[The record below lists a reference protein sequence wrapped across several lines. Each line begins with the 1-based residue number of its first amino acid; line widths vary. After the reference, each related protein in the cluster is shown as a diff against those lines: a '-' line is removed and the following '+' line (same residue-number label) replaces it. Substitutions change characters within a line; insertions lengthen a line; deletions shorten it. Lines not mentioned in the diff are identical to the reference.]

1 VATSSYA
8 RHADRLAAAR
18 RVADPAVFAKL
29 VDLVTAR
36 VEAIDGRPL
45 ADTPLV
51 RAGALAAA
59 VGLDGTLWVKDDT
72 RNVAGSH
79 KVRHLV
85 GLALHTLATDPDD
98 RRPFAIASCG
108 NAALAAAVVA
118 RAIRRDLQVFIPPD
132 ADPIVVDR
140 LGALGATVT
149 VCPRVPGEPGDP
161 CFLRFAEVVARR
173 EAVPFCCQG
182 SVAPDTFDAGR
193 TLAWEVVDQ
202 LRAATGSAVA
212 RLDHA
217 FVQVGGGALAT
228 SAHLGFADAVAAG
241 ELAALP
247 HLHTVQTEGAAP
259 LARAYALVQARAAQ
273 VGPAAALA
281 EAAVDPGR
289 FMWPWETEP
298 RSAAT
303 GILDDVTYDWLPVV
317 RAMLATGGE
326 AIVVDEATVL
336 EANDLARTHTGIAV
350 DHTGTAGLAG
360 LLHVLR
366 TRPGLVRGDV
376 LVAFTGED
384 RTPRKGQP

>member
-1 VATSSYA
+1 MATSSYA
-8 RHADRLAAAR
+8 RHADRLAAAS

-29 VDLVTAR
+29 LALVAAR
-36 VEAIDGRPL
+36 IEEVDGRPL
-45 ADTPLV
+45 ADTPLL
-51 RAGALAAA
+51 RADALAAA

-85 GLALHTLATDPDD
+85 GLALHALAADPDD
-98 RRPFAIASCG
+98 QRPLAIASCG

-118 RAIRRDLQVFIPPD
+118 RAVRRDLRVFIPPD
-132 ADPIVVDR
+132 ANPVVVER
-140 LGALGATVT
+140 LGALGAEVT
-149 VCPRVPGEPGDP
+149 VCPRVPGEQGDP
-161 CFLRFAEVVARR
+161 CFLRFTEVVARR

-202 LRAATGSAVA
+202 LRAATGAPVA

-228 SAHLGFADAVAAG
+228 STHLGFADAVAAG
-241 ELAALP
+241 ELAAP
-247 HLHTVQTEGAAP
+247 PRLHTVQTEGAAP
-259 LARAYALVQARAAQ
+259 LARAYVLVQARAAE
-273 VGPAAALA
+273 VGPAGALA
-281 EAAVDPGR
+281 EAVADPAR

-326 AIVVDEATVL
+326 AFVVDEATVH
-336 EANDLARTHTGIAV
+336 EANALARTHTAVAV

-360 LLHVLR
+360 LLHALR
-366 TRPGLVRGDV
+366 TRPGLVHGEV